1 MKVYTDGAYKPSTDQ
16 GGWAYIV
23 VDNDA
28 EIYSDYGGKKNTT
41 NNQMEIMAVIQ
52 ALHWLMR
59 NNESGTIYTDSQ
71 YVWGTINKN
80 WKRNKNQNYWKVWD
94 LVFKRWP
101 NVKVEWVKGH
111 STNEFNNK
119 ADKLA
124 VKGSGLLIL

>member
-23 VDNDA
+23 IDNDT

-59 NNESGTIYTDSQ
+59 NNKSGTIYTDSQ

-111 STNEFNNK
+111 SINEFNNK

-124 VKGSGLLIL
+124 VKGSELLIL

>member
-23 VDNDA
+23 IDNDT

-71 YVWGTINKN
+71 YV
-80 WKRNKNQNYWKVWD
+80 
-94 LVFKRWP
+94 
-101 NVKVEWVKGH
+101 
-111 STNEFNNK
+111 
-119 ADKLA
+119 
-124 VKGSGLLIL
+124 